1 MRQIRNKKF
10 LNRNNKCNFAPI
22 KDVNNKIKYNNLKGK
37 QMKKDLLR
45 FGLLSLLLV
54 FAFIAKAQNVTAVWD
69 FQNNLPEGINT
80 AANFQGKEGD
90 LASTVEGIT
99 MHINATQGKLK
110 GRTSDAQFNTGAI
123 LQIPVKSAND
133 VVTVTTYPNYHNL
146 TVGGKAATAD
156 VTEYNATS
164 AEVAKGYV
172 EVNATAQ
179 SYLYQI
185 KVVHVSAIQEKA
197 LYTTDF
203 TEWKKVDGKTANNTV
218 VDLKT
223 LYSKEVFTMTLNGV
237 EINPTGT
244 NAKFADRTG
253 YMKTLKYTGEYS
265 AAEPSAVT
273 SALASITK
281 ITLHQA
287 ATGGKRGIKVSVKG
301 DCDADWVAIHN
312 VSIVTQGGEDLTLD
326 VNRTN
331 CQIKFE
337 GFTLSQNA
345 FVTDLAIYG
354 NVDMSKT
361 PMLGTFS
368 LNGTNYSAVDIFKE
382 DASGKQLA
390 TLLVSKKATLIS
402 ETNPLTD
409 LVAANG
415 TIKSTTYTTTGEGTD
430 QKTVVTIV
438 VEANSDEVTYELT
451 VGFKPDFTL
460 TYYNIDGTTAI
471 GTQKVEQDANIEKFQ
486 KDAEEQVTVVEG
498 KKFRGWATD
507 LKKDSKK
514 FTTSSVITA
523 DTKLYAVV
531 TDIETANKAAR
542 YDYDLQKEGFCA
554 DDHEAFC
561 VEGNGKWHDV
571 THGWTFSAGD
581 KIKILMGG
589 KGYIKM
595 NLCKFS
601 TTGNITLTDPKG
613 TEIASV
619 DAKASTDGLITILQN
634 TSTESGEYTLTFAA
648 NAYLHSLSIVN
659 MTEPAYTQEGN
670 WYTVKAGN
678 AQSFITTLE
687 TVNAANAAADAPRS
701 YIFLPNGTY
710 DLGDKCLTQ
719 ISGNN
724 ISIIGESMDNT
735 IIVNKP
741 AIENEG
747 IGTTATLLNLSNN
760 LYLQDITLKDALDY
774 YHTESAGRAVCLQ
787 DRGTKTI
794 CKNVKML
801 SYQDTYYSN
810 EPNGKGQFYFEDS
823 EIHGTVDYICG
834 GGDVYFNRVLFV
846 NESRKEGVKNGT
858 DVIAAPNSKSEWGY
872 IFKDCTIENKA
883 ANFSLGRSWNNIAR
897 LTWLNTTINQ
907 KDEILND
914 GTKYAYFDIAAMDAA
929 IADKFRL
936 DVLKDAEGNTFSP
949 EEKKVLFK
957 DKNGKTKAA
966 EENIIL
972 TAEEAATYTLD
983 AVFGE
988 WKPAVLST
996 QAAATAATLDSDKLS
1011 WTGDAQMYLVSKDG
1025 KFFALTT
1032 EKSVNLNGEKGT
1044 FAVRAANQMG
1054 GFGATANSVSTGIR
1068 NITSATEA
1076 AVIKTAIY
1084 AADGTQLT
1092 NLQKGINIIVKTLAD
1107 GSKKTSKVIV
1117 K

>member
-1 MRQIRNKKF
+1 
-10 LNRNNKCNFAPI
+10 
-22 KDVNNKIKYNNLKGK
+22 
-37 QMKKDLLR
+37 MKKNLLR

-99 MHINATQGKLK
+99 MHVNATQGKLK
-110 GRTSDAQFNTGAI
+110 GRTSDAQFNAGTI

-133 VVTVTTYPNYHNL
+133 VVTVTSYPNYHNL
-146 TVGGKAATAD
+146 TVGGKAATED

-172 EVNATAQ
+172 EVVATGQ

-203 TEWKKVDGKTANNTV
+203 TEWKKVDGKTANNTL

-223 LYSKEVFTMTLNGV
+223 LYSKEAFSMTLNGV

-244 NAKFADRTG
+244 NTKFADRTG

-265 AAEPSAVT
+265 TAEPSAVT
-273 SALASITK
+273 SPLASITK
-281 ITLHQA
+281 IMLHQA
-287 ATGGKRGIKVSVKG
+287 ATGGTRGIKVSVKG
-301 DCDADWVAIHN
+301 DGDADWVAIHN
-312 VSIVTQGGEDLTLD
+312 VSIVTTGGEDLTLD

-337 GFTLSQNA
+337 GFTLNQNA

-361 PMLGTFS
+361 PMLDSFS
-368 LNGTNYSAVDIFKE
+368 LNGTKYSAVDIFKE
-382 DASGKQLA
+382 DASGKQFA
-390 TLLVSKKATLIS
+390 TLLVSKKTNLIS
-402 ETNPLTD
+402 ETNPLKD

-415 TIKSTTYTTTGEGTD
+415 TIKSTTYTTTGEGAD
-430 QKTVVTIV
+430 QKTMVTIV
-438 VEANSDEVTYELT
+438 VESNGEEVTYELT

-486 KDAEEQVTVVEG
+486 EGMEEKVTVAEG

-514 FTTSSVITA
+514 FTTTSVITA
-523 DTKLYAVV
+523 DTKLYALV
-531 TDIETANKAAR
+531 TDIETASETAR
-542 YDYDLQKEGFCA
+542 YDYDLQKEGF
-554 DDHEAFC
+554 DINDHEAIS
-561 VEGNGKWHDV
+561 VEGNGKWHDA
-571 THGWTFSAGD
+571 THGWTFAAGD

-595 NLCKFS
+595 NLCQYSK
-601 TTGNITLTDPKG
+601 TGKIILLDPKG
-613 TEIASV
+613 NEVSSI
-619 DAKASTDGLITILQN
+619 DAKPTKDGNLGILQN
-634 TSTESGEYTLTFAA
+634 ESTESGEYTLTFDADT
-648 NAYLHSLSIVN
+648 YIHSLSIVN
-659 MTEPAYTQEGN
+659 MTTPAYTQNGN
-670 WYTVKAGN
+670 WMEVKAGD
-678 AQSFITTLE
+678 AQGFITALE
-687 TVNAANAAADAPRS
+687 IANGNNVETNAART

-710 DLGDKCLTQ
+710 DLGDKCLTA

-741 AIENEG
+741 EVEG
-747 IGTTATLLNLSNN
+747 IAVTATLYNTSTG
-760 LYLQDITLKDALDY
+760 LYMQDLTLKNAYPFDSKS
-774 YHTESAGRAVCLQ
+774 TGRAVCLQ
-787 DRGTKTI
+787 DKGTQTI

-810 EPNGKGQFYFEDS
+810 NNKGQYYFEDS
-823 EIHGTVDYICG
+823 DIHGIVDFICG
-834 GGDVYFNRVLFV
+834 GGDAFFNKCTLTL
-846 NESRKEGVKNGT
+846 EPGKGSYIT
-858 DVIAAPNSKSEWGY
+858 APY
-872 IFKDCTIENKA
+872 T
-883 ANFSLGRSWNNIAR
+883 
-897 LTWLNTTINQ
+897 
-907 KDEILND
+907 D
-914 GTKYAYFDIAAMDAA
+914 GTKYGYVFDGCKIVGSATDSFTFGRSWGGTANCA
-929 IADKFRL
+929 FL
-936 DVLKDAEGNTFSP
+936 NTI
-949 EEKKVLFK
+949 L
-957 DKNGKTKAA
+957 DKNAAAKIASTRWSTGGMNVVAKNFFEYNTLDEDGKVISPAENIVKFTKDNEVSEYNTIITAEKAA
-966 EENIIL
+966 EFS
-972 TAEEAATYTLD
+972 LD
-983 AVFGE
+983 KVFTS
-988 WKPAVLST
+988 WKPADLASQT
-996 QAAATAATLDSDKLS
+996 AATAATLNSDKLS
-1011 WTGDAQMYLVSKDG
+1011 WTGDAQMYLVAKDG

-1044 FAVRAANQMG
+1044 FTVRAANQMG
-1054 GFGATANSVSTGIR
+1054 GFGATTNSVSTGIR

-1076 AVIKTAIY
+1076 AVIKTAIF
-1084 AADGTQLT
+1084 AADGTQLS

>member
-1 MRQIRNKKF
+1 MKRN
-10 LNRNNKCNFAPI
+10 
-22 KDVNNKIKYNNLKGK
+22 
-37 QMKKDLLR
+37 LLR
-45 FGLLSLLLV
+45 LGLLSLLLV

-69 FQNNLPEGINT
+69 FQKNLPEGINT
-80 AANFQGKEGD
+80 AANFQGNEGD

-99 MHINATQGKLK
+99 MHVNATQGKLK
-110 GRTSDAQFNTGAI
+110 GRTSDAQFNTGTI

-133 VVTVTTYPNYHNL
+133 VVTVTSYPNYHNL
-146 TVGGKAATAD
+146 TVGGKAATED

-172 EVNATAQ
+172 EVVATGGC
-179 SYLYQI
+179 YLYQI

-203 TEWKKVDGKTANNTV
+203 TDWKKVDGKTANNTV

-223 LYSKEVFTMTLNGV
+223 LYSKEAFSMTLNGV

-265 AAEPSAVT
+265 TAEPSAVT
-273 SALASITK
+273 SPLASITK
-281 ITLHQA
+281 IMLHQA
-287 ATGGKRGIKVSVKG
+287 ATGGTRGIKVSVKG
-301 DCDADWVAIHN
+301 DGDADWVAIHN
-312 VSIVTQGGEDLTLD
+312 VSIVTTSGEDLTLD

-337 GFTLSQNA
+337 GFKLSQNA

-368 LNGTNYSAVDIFKE
+368 LNGTKYSAVDIFKE
-382 DASGKQLA
+382 DASGKQFA
-390 TLLVSKKATLIS
+390 TLLVSKKTNLIS
-402 ETNPLTD
+402 ETNPLKD

-415 TIKSTTYTTTGEGTD
+415 TIKRTTYTTTGEGAD

-438 VEANSDEVTYELT
+438 VESNGDEVTYELT
-451 VGFKPDFTL
+451 VAFKPDFTL

-471 GTQKVEQDANIEKFQ
+471 GTQKVEQDANIANFKEGIEDK
-486 KDAEEQVTVVEG
+486 VTVAEG
-498 KKFRGWATD
+498 KKFRSWATD

-514 FTTSSVITA
+514 FTTSSIITA
-523 DTKLYAVV
+523 DTKLYALV
-531 TDIETANKAAR
+531 TDIETASETAR
-542 YDYDLQKEGFCA
+542 YDYDLQKEGL
-554 DDHEAFC
+554 DINDHEAIS
-561 VEGNGKWHDV
+561 VEGNGKWHDA
-571 THGWTFSAGD
+571 THGWTFAAGD

-601 TTGNITLTDPKG
+601 NAGDITLTAPDG
-613 TEIASV
+613 TTIASV
-619 DAKASTDGLITILQN
+619 DAKASTDGISTILQN
-634 TSTESGEYTLTFAA
+634 TSTASGEYTLTFAA

-659 MTEPAYTQEGN
+659 MTEPVYTQEGN
-670 WYTVKAGN
+670 WYTVKAGD

-710 DLGDKCLTQ
+710 DLGDKCLTL

-747 IGTTATLLNLSNN
+747 IGTTATLLNQSNN

-774 YHTESAGRAVCLQ
+774 YKTGAAGRAVCLQ

-846 NESRKEGVKNGT
+846 NESRKENEKNGT

-914 GTKYAYFDIAAMDAA
+914 GTKYTYFNIAAMETA

-949 EEKKVLFK
+949 AEKMVLFK
-957 DKNGKTKAA
+957 DKNGKAKEA

-983 AVFGE
+983 AIFGD
-988 WKPAVLST
+988 WKPANLASQT
-996 QAAATAATLDSDKLS
+996 TATAATLSNDKLS
-1011 WTGDAQMYLVSKDG
+1011 WTGDAQMYLVAKDG

-1044 FAVRAANQMG
+1044 FTVRAANQMG
-1054 GFGATANSVSTGIR
+1054 GFGATANSVSTGIQ
-1068 NITSATEA
+1068 NIASATDA

-1084 AADGTQLT
+1084 AADGTQLS

>member
-1 MRQIRNKKF
+1 MKRN
-10 LNRNNKCNFAPI
+10 
-22 KDVNNKIKYNNLKGK
+22 
-37 QMKKDLLR
+37 LLR
-45 FGLLSLLLV
+45 LGLISLLLV

-69 FQNNLPEGINT
+69 FQKNLPEGINT

-99 MHINATQGKLK
+99 MHVNATQGKLK
-110 GRTSDAQFNTGAI
+110 GRTSDAQYNVGTI
-123 LQIPVKSAND
+123 LQIPVKSAKD

-172 EVNATAQ
+172 EVVATGQ

-203 TEWKKVDGKTANNTV
+203 TNWKKVDGKTANNTLI
-218 VDLKT
+218 DLKT
-223 LYSKEVFTMTLNGV
+223 LYSKEAFTMTLNGI

-244 NAKFADRTG
+244 NTKFADRTG

-265 AAEPSAVT
+265 TAEPSAVT
-273 SALASITK
+273 SPLASITK

-287 ATGGKRGIKVSVKG
+287 ATGGTRGIKVSVKG
-301 DCDADWVAIHN
+301 DGDADWVAIHN
-312 VSIVTQGGEDLTLD
+312 VSIVTTSGEDLTLD

-337 GFTLSQNA
+337 NFKLNQNA
-345 FVTDLAIYG
+345 YVTDLAIYG

-368 LNGTNYSAVDIFKE
+368 LNGTNYSAVDIFNE

-390 TLLVSKKATLIS
+390 TLLVSKKANLIS

-409 LVAANG
+409 IVAANG
-415 TIKSTTYTTTGEGTD
+415 TIKSTTYTTTGEGAD

-438 VEANSDEVTYELT
+438 VESKGDEVTYELT
-451 VGFKPDFTL
+451 VGFKSDFTL

-471 GTQKVEQDANIEKFQ
+471 GTQKVEQNANIEKFQ
-486 KDAEEQVTVVEG
+486 EGMEDKVTVAEG

-514 FTTSSVITA
+514 FTTSSVITE

-531 TDIETANKAAR
+531 TDIETASETAR
-542 YDYDLQKEGFCA
+542 YDYDLQKEGF
-554 DDHEAFC
+554 DINDHEAIS
-561 VEGNGKWHDV
+561 VEGNGKWHDT
-571 THGWTFSAGD
+571 THGWTFTAGD

-601 TTGNITLTDPKG
+601 NAGDITLTAPDG
-613 TEIASV
+613 TTIASV
-619 DAKASTDGLITILQN
+619 DAMTSTDGISTILQN
-634 TSTESGEYTLTFAA
+634 TSTASGEYTLTFAA

-670 WYTVKAGN
+670 WYTVKAGD

-687 TVNAANAAADAPRS
+687 TINAANAAADAPRS

-710 DLGDKCLTQ
+710 DLGDKCLTT

-741 AIENEG
+741 EVEG
-747 IGTTATLLNLSNN
+747 IGVTATLYNTSTG
-760 LYLQDITLKDALDY
+760 LYMQDLTLKNAY
-774 YHTESAGRAVCLQ
+774 PFNNSTGRAVCLQ
-787 DRGTKTI
+787 DKGTQTI

-810 EPNGKGQFYFEDS
+810 NNKGQYYFEGSD
-823 EIHGTVDYICG
+823 IHGIVDFICG
-834 GGDVYFNRVLFV
+834 GGDAFFNKCTLTL
-846 NESRKEGVKNGT
+846 EPGKGS
-858 DVIAAPNSKSEWGY
+858 Y
-872 IFKDCTIENKA
+872 ITA
-883 ANFSLGRSWNNIAR
+883 SY
-897 LTWLNTTINQ
+897 T
-907 KDEILND
+907 D
-914 GTKYAYFDIAAMDAA
+914 GTKYGYVFDGCKIVGPATDSFTFGRSWGGTANCAFLNTILDKNAAAKIASTRWTTGGMNVVAKNFFEYNTLDEDGKVISPAEN
-929 IADKFRL
+929 IVKF
-936 DVLKDAEGNTFSP
+936 T
-949 EEKKVLFK
+949 K
-957 DKNGKTKAA
+957 DKEVSEYNTIITAEKAA
-966 EENIIL
+966 EFS
-972 TAEEAATYTLD
+972 LD
-983 AVFGE
+983 KVFTN
-988 WKPAVLST
+988 WKPANLASQT
-996 QAAATAATLDSDKLS
+996 TATAATLSNDKLS
-1011 WTGDAQMYLVSKDG
+1011 WTGDAQMYLVAKDG

-1044 FAVRAANQMG
+1044 FTVRAANQMG

-1068 NITSATEA
+1068 NIAAATA

-1084 AADGTQLT
+1084 AADGTQLS

>member
-1 MRQIRNKKF
+1 
-10 LNRNNKCNFAPI
+10 
-22 KDVNNKIKYNNLKGK
+22 
-37 QMKKDLLR
+37 MKKDLLR

-99 MHINATQGKLK
+99 MHVNTTKGKLK
-110 GRTSDAQFNTGAI
+110 GRDSDAQFNTGTI

-133 VVTVTTYPNYHNL
+133 VVTVTSYPNYHNL

-156 VTEYNATS
+156 VTEYKATS

-172 EVNATAQ
+172 EVVATAQ

-203 TEWKKVDGKTANNTV
+203 TEWKSYDRKKTTDEV
-218 VDLKT
+218 VNLKT
-223 LYSKEVFTMTLNGV
+223 LYSKEDFTLTLNGV
-237 EINPTGT
+237 GVSP
-244 NAKFADRTG
+244 ADSKFAGHTG
-253 YMKTLKYTGEYS
+253 FMQTAKYTGEYS

-287 ATGGKRGIKVSVKG
+287 ATGGTRGIKVSVKG
-301 DCDADWVAIHN
+301 DGDADWVAIHN

-361 PMLGTFS
+361 PMLDSFK

-390 TLLVSKKATLIS
+390 TLRVSKKATLIS

-460 TYYNIDGTTAI
+460 TYYNIDGTTVL

-486 KDAEEQVTVVEG
+486 EGMEEKVTVTEG
-498 KKFRGWATD
+498 KKFRGWASD
-507 LKKDSKK
+507 QKKDSKK

-523 DTKLYAVV
+523 DAQLYALV
-531 TDIETANKAAR
+531 TDIETVNGTAR
-542 YDYDLQKEGFCA
+542 YDYDFQKEGF
-554 DDHEAFC
+554 DINDHEAIS
-561 VEGNGKWHDV
+561 VEGNGKWHDT
-571 THGWTFSAGD
+571 THGWSFEATD
-581 KIKILMGG
+581 KLKVKMGG

-595 NLCKFS
+595 NLCQFS
-601 TTGNITLTDPKG
+601 KSGKITLLDPQG
-613 TEIASV
+613 NEVSSI
-619 DAKASTDGLITILQN
+619 DAKATKDGNQGVLQN
-634 TSTESGEYTLTFAA
+634 GSTESGEYTITFGAET
-648 NAYLHSLSIVN
+648 YIHSLSIVN
-659 MTEPAYTQEGN
+659 MTTPSYTQNGN
-670 WYTVKAGN
+670 WMEVKAGD
-678 AQSFITTLE
+678 AQSFITALE
-687 TVNAANAAADAPRS
+687 IANGNNAAANAART

-710 DLGDKCLTQ
+710 DLGDKCLTT
-719 ISGNN
+719 ISGSN

-741 AIENEG
+741 EAEG
-747 IGTTATLLNLSNN
+747 IGVTATLYNTSTG
-760 LYLQDITLKDALDY
+760 LYMQDLTLKNAYPFDSKS
-774 YHTESAGRAVCLQ
+774 TGRAVCLQ
-787 DRGTKTI
+787 DKGTQTI

-810 EPNGKGQFYFEDS
+810 NNKGQYYFEDS
-823 EIHGTVDYICG
+823 DIHGIVDFICG
-834 GGDVYFNRVLFV
+834 GGDAFFNKCTLTL
-846 NESRKEGVKNGT
+846 EPGKGSYIT
-858 DVIAAPNSKSEWGY
+858 APY
-872 IFKDCTIENKA
+872 T
-883 ANFSLGRSWNNIAR
+883 
-897 LTWLNTTINQ
+897 
-907 KDEILND
+907 D
-914 GTKYAYFDIAAMDAA
+914 GTKYGYVFDGCKIVGSATDSFTFGRSWGGTANCAFLNTILDKNAAAKIASTRWSTGGMNVVAKNFFEYNTLDEDGKVISPAEN
-929 IADKFRL
+929 IVKF
-936 DVLKDAEGNTFSP
+936 T
-949 EEKKVLFK
+949 K
-957 DKNGKTKAA
+957 DKEVSEYNTIITAEKAA
-966 EENIIL
+966 EFS
-972 TAEEAATYTLD
+972 LD
-983 AVFGE
+983 KVFTS
-988 WKPAVLST
+988 WKPADLASQT
-996 QAAATAATLDSDKLS
+996 TATAATLSNDKLS
-1011 WTGDAQMYLVSKDG
+1011 WTGDAQMYLVAKDG

-1032 EKSVNLNGEKGT
+1032 EKSVSLNGEKGT
-1044 FAVRAANQMG
+1044 FTVRAANQMG
-1054 GFGATANSVSTGIR
+1054 GFGATAKSVGTGIH
-1068 NITSATEA
+1068 NIASATDA
-1076 AVIKTAIY
+1076 AAIKTAIF
-1084 AADGTQLT
+1084 AADGTQLS
-1092 NLQKGINIIVKTLAD
+1092 NLKKGINIIVKTLAD

>member
-1 MRQIRNKKF
+1 MKRN
-10 LNRNNKCNFAPI
+10 
-22 KDVNNKIKYNNLKGK
+22 
-37 QMKKDLLR
+37 LLR
-45 FGLLSLLLV
+45 LGLLSLLLV

-69 FQNNLPEGINT
+69 FKKNLPEGINT

-99 MHINATQGKLK
+99 MHVNATQGKLK
-110 GRTSDAQFNTGAI
+110 GRTSDVQFNAGTI

-133 VVTVTTYPNYHNL
+133 VLTVTSYPNYHNL
-146 TVGGKAATAD
+146 TVGGKAATED

-172 EVNATAQ
+172 EVVATGGC
-179 SYLYQI
+179 YLYQI

-203 TEWKKVDGKTANNTV
+203 TEWKKVDGKTANNTL

-223 LYSKEVFTMTLNGV
+223 LYSKEAFTMTLNGV

-265 AAEPSAVT
+265 TAEPSAVT
-273 SALASITK
+273 SPLASITK

-287 ATGGKRGIKVSVKG
+287 ATGGTRGIKVSVKG
-301 DCDADWVAIHN
+301 DGDADWVTIHN
-312 VSIVTQGGEDLTLD
+312 VSIVTTSGEDLTLD

-337 GFTLSQNA
+337 GFKLSQNA

-368 LNGTNYSAVDIFKE
+368 LNGTKHSAVDIFKE
-382 DASGKQLA
+382 DASGKQFA
-390 TLLVSKKATLIS
+390 TLLVSKKTNLIS
-402 ETNPLTD
+402 ETNPLKD

-415 TIKSTTYTTTGEGTD
+415 TIKSTTYTTTGEGAD

-438 VEANSDEVTYELT
+438 VESNGDEVTYELT
-451 VGFKPDFTL
+451 VAFKPDFTL

-471 GTQKVEQDANIEKFQ
+471 GTQKVEQDANIANFKEGIEDK
-486 KDAEEQVTVVEG
+486 VTVSEG
-498 KKFRGWATD
+498 KKFRGWAGE

-523 DTKLYAVV
+523 DTKLYALV
-531 TDIETANKAAR
+531 TDIETASETAR
-542 YDYDLQKEGFCA
+542 YDYDLQKEGF
-554 DDHEAFC
+554 DINDHEAIS
-561 VEGNGKWHDV
+561 VEGNGKWHDA
-571 THGWTFSAGD
+571 THGWSFEATD
-581 KIKILMGG
+581 KLKVKMGG

-595 NLCKFS
+595 NLCQYSK
-601 TTGNITLTDPKG
+601 TGKIILLDPKG
-613 TEIASV
+613 NEVSSI
-619 DAKASTDGLITILQN
+619 DAKPTKDGNLGILQN
-634 TSTESGEYTLTFAA
+634 ESTESGEYTLTFDADT
-648 NAYLHSLSIVN
+648 YIHSLSIVN
-659 MTEPAYTQEGN
+659 MTTPAYTQNGN
-670 WYTVKAGN
+670 WMEVKAGD
-678 AQSFITTLE
+678 AQGFITALE
-687 TVNAANAAADAPRS
+687 IANGNNVETNAART

-710 DLGDKCLTQ
+710 DLGDKCLTP

-741 AIENEG
+741 EVEG
-747 IGTTATLLNLSNN
+747 IGVTATLFNTSTG
-760 LYLQDITLKDALDY
+760 LYMQDLTLKNAY
-774 YHTESAGRAVCLQ
+774 PFNNSTGRAVCLQ
-787 DRGTKTI
+787 DRGTQTI

-810 EPNGKGQFYFEDS
+810 NNKGQYYFEGSD
-823 EIHGTVDYICG
+823 IHGIVDFICG
-834 GGDVYFNRVLFV
+834 GGDVFFNKCTLTL
-846 NESRKEGVKNGT
+846 EPGKGSYITAPYTDGT
-858 DVIAAPNSKSEWGY
+858 DYGY
-872 IFKDCTIENKA
+872 VFDGCKIVGSATDSFT
-883 ANFSLGRSWNNIAR
+883 FGRSWGGTAKCAFLNTILDKNAAANIASTR
-897 LTWLNTTINQ
+897 WTTGGMNVVAKNFFEYNTV
-907 KDEILND
+907 DENGKVISPAEN
-914 GTKYAYFDIAAMDAA
+914 IV
-929 IADKFRL
+929 KF
-936 DVLKDAEGNTFSP
+936 T
-949 EEKKVLFK
+949 K
-957 DKNGKTKAA
+957 DKEVSEYNTIITAEKAA
-966 EENIIL
+966 EF
-972 TAEEAATYTLD
+972 TLD
-983 AVFGE
+983 AVFGD
-988 WKPAVLST
+988 WKPANLST
-996 QAAATAATLDSDKLS
+996 QAAATAATLDNDKLS
-1011 WTGDAQMYLVSKDG
+1011 WTGDAQMYLVAKDG

-1044 FAVRAANQMG
+1044 FTVRAANQMG
-1054 GFGATANSVSTGIR
+1054 GFGATTNSVSTGIR
-1068 NITSATEA
+1068 NITSATA

-1084 AADGTQLT
+1084 AADGTQLS

>member
-1 MRQIRNKKF
+1 MKRN
-10 LNRNNKCNFAPI
+10 
-22 KDVNNKIKYNNLKGK
+22 
-37 QMKKDLLR
+37 LLR
-45 FGLLSLLLV
+45 LGLLSLLLV

-99 MHINATQGKLK
+99 MHVNATQGKLK
-110 GRTSDAQFNTGAI
+110 GRPSDAQFNAGTI

-133 VVTVTTYPNYHNL
+133 VVTVTSYPNYHNL
-146 TVGGKAATAD
+146 TVGGKAATED

-172 EVNATAQ
+172 EVVATGQ

-203 TEWKKVDGKTANNTV
+203 TEWKKIDGKTANNTL

-223 LYSKEVFTMTLNGV
+223 LYSKEAFTMTLNGV

-244 NAKFADRTG
+244 NTKFADRTG

-265 AAEPSAVT
+265 TAEPSAVT
-273 SALASITK
+273 SPLASITK

-287 ATGGKRGIKVSVKG
+287 ATGGTRGIKVSVKG
-301 DCDADWVAIHN
+301 DGDADWVAIHN
-312 VSIVTQGGEDLTLD
+312 VSIVTTSGEDLTLD

-337 GFTLSQNA
+337 GFKLSQNA

-368 LNGTNYSAVDIFKE
+368 LNGTKYSAVDIFKE

-390 TLLVSKKATLIS
+390 TLLVSKKTNLIS
-402 ETNPLTD
+402 ETNPLKD

-438 VEANSDEVTYELT
+438 VESNGDEVTYELT
-451 VGFKPDFTL
+451 VAFKPDFTL

-471 GTQKVEQDANIEKFQ
+471 GTQKVEQDANIANFKEGIEDK
-486 KDAEEQVTVVEG
+486 VTVAEG
-498 KKFRGWATD
+498 KKFRGWTTD

-523 DTKLYAVV
+523 DTKLYALV
-531 TDIETANKAAR
+531 TDIETASETAR
-542 YDYDLQKEGFCA
+542 YDYDLQKEGF
-554 DDHEAFC
+554 DINDHEAIS
-561 VEGNGKWHDV
+561 VEGNGKWHDA
-571 THGWTFSAGD
+571 THGWSFEATD
-581 KIKILMGG
+581 KLKVKMGG

-595 NLCKFS
+595 NLCQYSK
-601 TTGNITLTDPKG
+601 TGKIILLDPKG
-613 TEIASV
+613 NEVSSI
-619 DAKASTDGLITILQN
+619 DAKPTKDGNLGILQN
-634 TSTESGEYTLTFAA
+634 ESTESGEYTLTFDADT
-648 NAYLHSLSIVN
+648 YIHSLSIVN
-659 MTEPAYTQEGN
+659 MTTPAYTQNGN
-670 WYTVKAGN
+670 WMEVKAGD
-678 AQSFITTLE
+678 AQGFITALE
-687 TVNAANAAADAPRS
+687 IANGNNIETNAART

-710 DLGDKCLTQ
+710 DLGDKCLTP

-724 ISIIGESMDNT
+724 ISIIGESMANT

-741 AIENEG
+741 EVEG
-747 IGTTATLLNLSNN
+747 IGVTATLFNTSTG
-760 LYLQDITLKDALDY
+760 LYMQDLTLKNAYPFDKS
-774 YHTESAGRAVCLQ
+774 TGRAVCLQ
-787 DRGTKTI
+787 DKGTQTI

-810 EPNGKGQFYFEDS
+810 NNKGQYYFEGSD
-823 EIHGTVDYICG
+823 IHGIVDFICG
-834 GGDVYFNRVLFV
+834 GGDVFFNKCTLTL
-846 NESRKEGVKNGT
+846 EPGKGSYITAPYTDGT
-858 DVIAAPNSKSEWGY
+858 DYGY
-872 IFKDCTIENKA
+872 VFDGCKIVGSATD
-883 ANFSLGRSWNNIAR
+883 NFTFGRSWGGTAKCAFLNTILDKNAAANIAS
-897 LTWLNTTINQ
+897 THWTTDGMNVVAKNFFEYNTV
-907 KDEILND
+907 DENGKVISPAEN
-914 GTKYAYFDIAAMDAA
+914 IV
-929 IADKFRL
+929 KF
-936 DVLKDAEGNTFSP
+936 T
-949 EEKKVLFK
+949 K
-957 DKNGKTKAA
+957 DKEVSEYNTIITAEKAA
-966 EENIIL
+966 EFNL
-972 TAEEAATYTLD
+972 NK
-983 AVFGE
+983 VFTN
-988 WKPAVLST
+988 WKPADLASQT
-996 QAAATAATLDSDKLS
+996 TATAATLGNDKLS
-1011 WTGDAQMYLVSKDG
+1011 WTGDAQMYLVAKDG

-1044 FAVRAANQMG
+1044 FTVRAANQMG
-1054 GFGATANSVSTGIR
+1054 GFGATTNSVSTGIR
-1068 NITSATEA
+1068 NITSATA

-1084 AADGTQLT
+1084 AADGTQLS

>member
-1 MRQIRNKKF
+1 MKRN
-10 LNRNNKCNFAPI
+10 
-22 KDVNNKIKYNNLKGK
+22 
-37 QMKKDLLR
+37 LLR
-45 FGLLSLLLV
+45 LGLLSLLLV

-69 FQNNLPEGINT
+69 FQKNLPEGINT

-99 MHINATQGKLK
+99 MHVNATQGKLK
-110 GRTSDAQFNTGAI
+110 GRTSDVQFNAGTI

-133 VVTVTTYPNYHNL
+133 VVTVTSYPNYHNL
-146 TVGGKAATAD
+146 TVGGKAATED

-172 EVNATAQ
+172 EVVATGNC
-179 SYLYQI
+179 YLYQV

-197 LYTTDF
+197 LYTTNF

-223 LYSKEVFTMTLNGV
+223 LYSKEAFSMTLNGV

-244 NAKFADRTG
+244 NTKFADRTG

-265 AAEPSAVT
+265 TAEPSAVT
-273 SALASITK
+273 SPLASITK

-287 ATGGKRGIKVSVKG
+287 ATGGTRGIKVSVKG
-301 DCDADWVAIHN
+301 DGDTDWVTIHN
-312 VSIVTQGGEDLTLD
+312 VSIVTTSGEDLTLD

-337 GFTLSQNA
+337 GFKLSQNA

-368 LNGTNYSAVDIFKE
+368 LNGTKYSAVDIFKE

-390 TLLVSKKATLIS
+390 TLLVSKKTNLIS
-402 ETNPLTD
+402 ETNPLKD

-415 TIKSTTYTTTGEGTD
+415 TIKSTTYTTTGEGAD

-438 VEANSDEVTYELT
+438 VESNGDEVTYELT
-451 VGFKPDFTL
+451 VAFKPDFTL

-471 GTQKVEQDANIEKFQ
+471 GTQKVEQDANIANFKESMEDK
-486 KDAEEQVTVVEG
+486 VTVAEG

-523 DTKLYAVV
+523 DTKLYALV
-531 TDIETANKAAR
+531 TDIETASETAR
-542 YDYDLQKEGFCA
+542 YDYDLQKEGF
-554 DDHEAFC
+554 DINDHEAIS
-561 VEGNGKWHDV
+561 VEGKGKWHDT
-571 THGWTFSAGD
+571 THGWTFTAGD

-595 NLCKFS
+595 NLCQYSK
-601 TTGNITLTDPKG
+601 TGKIILLDPKG
-613 TEIASV
+613 NEVSSI
-619 DAKASTDGLITILQN
+619 DAKPTKDGNLGILQN
-634 TSTESGEYTLTFAA
+634 ESTESGEYTLTFDADT
-648 NAYLHSLSIVN
+648 YIHSLSIVN
-659 MTEPAYTQEGN
+659 MTTPAYTQNGN
-670 WYTVKAGN
+670 WMEVKAGD
-678 AQSFITTLE
+678 AQGFITALE
-687 TVNAANAAADAPRS
+687 IANGNNVETNAART

-710 DLGDKCLTQ
+710 DLGDKCLTP

-741 AIENEG
+741 EVEG
-747 IGTTATLLNLSNN
+747 IGVTATLFNTSTG
-760 LYLQDITLKDALDY
+760 LYMQDLTLKNAY
-774 YHTESAGRAVCLQ
+774 PFNNSTGRAVCLQ
-787 DRGTKTI
+787 DRGTQTI

-810 EPNGKGQFYFEDS
+810 NNNGQYYFEGSD
-823 EIHGTVDYICG
+823 IHGIVDFICG
-834 GGDVYFNRVLFV
+834 GGDVFFNKCTLTL
-846 NESRKEGVKNGT
+846 EPGKGSYITAPYTDGT
-858 DVIAAPNSKSEWGY
+858 DYGY
-872 IFKDCTIENKA
+872 VFDGCKIVGSATDSFT
-883 ANFSLGRSWNNIAR
+883 FGRSWGGTAKCAFLNTILDKNAAANIASTR
-897 LTWLNTTINQ
+897 WTTGGMNVVAKNFFEYNTV
-907 KDEILND
+907 DENGKVISPAEN
-914 GTKYAYFDIAAMDAA
+914 IV
-929 IADKFRL
+929 KF
-936 DVLKDAEGNTFSP
+936 T
-949 EEKKVLFK
+949 K
-957 DKNGKTKAA
+957 DKEVSEYNTIITAEKAA
-966 EENIIL
+966 EF
-972 TAEEAATYTLD
+972 TLD
-983 AVFGE
+983 AVFGD
-988 WKPAVLST
+988 WKPTNLSA
-996 QAAATAATLDSDKLS
+996 QAAATAATLDNDKLS
-1011 WTGDAQMYLVSKDG
+1011 WTGDAQMYLIAKDG

-1044 FAVRAANQMG
+1044 FTVRAANQMG
-1054 GFGATANSVSTGIR
+1054 GFGATTNSVSTGIR
-1068 NITSATEA
+1068 NITSATA

-1084 AADGTQLT
+1084 AADGTQLS

>member
-1 MRQIRNKKF
+1 MKRN
-10 LNRNNKCNFAPI
+10 
-22 KDVNNKIKYNNLKGK
+22 
-37 QMKKDLLR
+37 LLR
-45 FGLLSLLLV
+45 LGLISLLLV

-69 FQNNLPEGINT
+69 FQKNLPEGINT

-99 MHINATQGKLK
+99 MHVNATQGKLK
-110 GRTSDAQFNTGAI
+110 GRTSDAQYNVGTI
-123 LQIPVKSAND
+123 LQIPVKSAKD

-172 EVNATAQ
+172 EVVATGGC
-179 SYLYQI
+179 YLYQI

-203 TEWKKVDGKTANNTV
+203 TNWKKVDGKTAKNTL

-223 LYSKEVFTMTLNGV
+223 LYSKEAFSMTLNGV

-265 AAEPSAVT
+265 TAEPSAVT
-273 SALASITK
+273 SPLASITK

-287 ATGGKRGIKVSVKG
+287 ATGGTRGIKVSVKG
-301 DCDADWVAIHN
+301 DGDADWVAIHN
-312 VSIVTQGGEDLTLD
+312 VSIVTTSGEDLTLD

-337 GFTLSQNA
+337 NFKLNQNA
-345 FVTDLAIYG
+345 YVTDLAIYG

-368 LNGTNYSAVDIFKE
+368 LNGTNYSAVDIFNE

-390 TLLVSKKATLIS
+390 NLLVSKKANLIS

-409 LVAANG
+409 IVAANG
-415 TIKSTTYTTTGEGTD
+415 TIKSTTYTTTGEGAD

-486 KDAEEQVTVVEG
+486 EGMEEKVTVAEG

-531 TDIETANKAAR
+531 TDIETASETAR
-542 YDYDLQKEGFCA
+542 YDYDFQKEGF
-554 DDHEAFC
+554 DINDHEAIS
-561 VEGNGKWHDV
+561 VEGNGKWHDT
-571 THGWTFSAGD
+571 THGWIFTAGD

-601 TTGNITLTDPKG
+601 NEGDITLTAPDG
-613 TEIASV
+613 TTIASV
-619 DAKASTDGLITILQN
+619 DAMTSTDGISTILQN
-634 TSTESGEYTLTFAA
+634 TSTASGEYTLTFAA

-670 WYTVKAGN
+670 WYTVKAGD

-710 DLGDKCLTQ
+710 DLGDKCLTL

-747 IGTTATLLNLSNN
+747 IGTTATLLNQSNN

-774 YHTESAGRAVCLQ
+774 YKTGAAGRAVCLQ

-846 NESRKEGVKNGT
+846 NESRKENEKNGT

-914 GTKYAYFDIAAMDAA
+914 GTKYTYFNIAAMETA

-949 EEKKVLFK
+949 AEKMVLFK
-957 DKNGKTKAA
+957 DKNGKAKEA

-983 AVFGE
+983 AVFGD
-988 WKPAVLST
+988 WKPANLSAQT
-996 QAAATAATLDSDKLS
+996 AATAATLSNDKLS
-1011 WTGDAQMYLVSKDG
+1011 WTGDAQMYLVATDG

-1032 EKSVNLNGEKGT
+1032 EKSVNLNGEKGSFT
-1044 FAVRAANQMG
+1044 VRAANQMG
-1054 GFGATANSVSTGIR
+1054 GFGATANSVSTGIH
-1068 NITSATEA
+1068 NIASATDA

-1084 AADGTQLT
+1084 AADGTQLS

>member
-1 MRQIRNKKF
+1 MKRN
-10 LNRNNKCNFAPI
+10 
-22 KDVNNKIKYNNLKGK
+22 
-37 QMKKDLLR
+37 LLR
-45 FGLLSLLLV
+45 LGLLSLLLV

-90 LASTVEGIT
+90 LASTIEGIT

-110 GRTSDAQFNTGAI
+110 GRTSDVQFNAGTI

-133 VVTVTTYPNYHNL
+133 VVTVTSYPNYHNL
-146 TVGGKAATAD
+146 TVGGKAATED

-172 EVNATAQ
+172 EVVATGQ

-203 TEWKKVDGKTANNTV
+203 TEWKKVDGKTANNTL

-223 LYSKEVFTMTLNGV
+223 LYSKEALSMTLNGV

-265 AAEPSAVT
+265 TAEPSAVT
-273 SALASITK
+273 SPLASITK
-281 ITLHQA
+281 IMLHQA
-287 ATGGKRGIKVSVKG
+287 ATGGTRGIKVSVKG
-301 DCDADWVAIHN
+301 DGDADWVAIHN
-312 VSIVTQGGEDLTLD
+312 VSIVTTSGEDLTLD

-361 PMLGTFS
+361 PMLDSFS
-368 LNGTNYSAVDIFKE
+368 LNGTKYSAVDIFKE
-382 DASGKQLA
+382 DASGKQFA
-390 TLLVSKKATLIS
+390 TLLVSKKTNLIS
-402 ETNPLTD
+402 ETNPLKD

-415 TIKSTTYTTTGEGTD
+415 TIKSTTYTTTGEGAD
-430 QKTVVTIV
+430 QKTMVTIV
-438 VEANSDEVTYELT
+438 VESNGDEVTYELT
-451 VGFKPDFTL
+451 VAFKPDFTL

-471 GTQKVEQDANIEKFQ
+471 GTQKVEQDANIANFKESMEEK
-486 KDAEEQVTVVEG
+486 VTVAEG

-531 TDIETANKAAR
+531 TDIETASETAR
-542 YDYDLQKEGFCA
+542 YDYDLQKEGF
-554 DDHEAFC
+554 DINDHEAIS
-561 VEGNGKWHDV
+561 VEGKGKWHDT
-571 THGWTFSAGD
+571 THGWTFTAGD

-595 NLCKFS
+595 NLCQYSK
-601 TTGNITLTDPKG
+601 TGKIILLDPKG
-613 TEIASV
+613 NEVSSIDT
-619 DAKASTDGLITILQN
+619 KPTKDGNLGILQN
-634 TSTESGEYTLTFAA
+634 ESTESGEYTLTFDADT
-648 NAYLHSLSIVN
+648 YIHSLSIVN
-659 MTEPAYTQEGN
+659 MTTPAYTQNGN
-670 WYTVKAGN
+670 WMEVKAGD
-678 AQSFITTLE
+678 AQGFITALE
-687 TVNAANAAADAPRS
+687 IANGNNVETNAART

-710 DLGDKCLTQ
+710 DLGDKCLTP

-741 AIENEG
+741 EVEG
-747 IGTTATLLNLSNN
+747 IGVTATLFNTSTG
-760 LYLQDITLKDALDY
+760 LYMQDLTLKNAY
-774 YHTESAGRAVCLQ
+774 PFNNSTGRAVCLQ
-787 DRGTKTI
+787 DRGTQTI

-810 EPNGKGQFYFEDS
+810 NNNGQYYFEGSD
-823 EIHGTVDYICG
+823 IHGIVDFICG
-834 GGDVYFNRVLFV
+834 GGDVFFNKCTLTL
-846 NESRKEGVKNGT
+846 EPGKGSYITAPYTDGT
-858 DVIAAPNSKSEWGY
+858 DYGY
-872 IFKDCTIENKA
+872 VFDGCKIVGSATDSFT
-883 ANFSLGRSWNNIAR
+883 FGRSWGGTAKCAFLNTILDKNAAANIASTR
-897 LTWLNTTINQ
+897 WTTGGMNVVAKNFFEYNTV
-907 KDEILND
+907 DENGKVISPAEN
-914 GTKYAYFDIAAMDAA
+914 IV
-929 IADKFRL
+929 KF
-936 DVLKDAEGNTFSP
+936 T
-949 EEKKVLFK
+949 K
-957 DKNGKTKAA
+957 DKEVSEYNTIITAEKAA
-966 EENIIL
+966 EF
-972 TAEEAATYTLD
+972 TLD
-983 AVFGE
+983 AVFGD
-988 WKPAVLST
+988 WKPTNLSA
-996 QAAATAATLDSDKLS
+996 QAAATAATLDNDKLS
-1011 WTGDAQMYLVSKDG
+1011 WTGDAQMYLVAKDG

-1044 FAVRAANQMG
+1044 FTVRAANQMG
-1054 GFGATANSVSTGIR
+1054 GFGATTNSVSTGIR
-1068 NITSATEA
+1068 NITSATA

-1084 AADGTQLT
+1084 AADGTQLS

>member
-1 MRQIRNKKF
+1 MKRN
-10 LNRNNKCNFAPI
+10 
-22 KDVNNKIKYNNLKGK
+22 
-37 QMKKDLLR
+37 LLR
-45 FGLLSLLLV
+45 LGLLSLLLV

-99 MHINATQGKLK
+99 MHVNATQGKLK
-110 GRTSDAQFNTGAI
+110 GRTSDAQFNTGTI

-133 VVTVTTYPNYHNL
+133 VVTVTSYPNYHNL
-146 TVGGKAATAD
+146 TVGGKAATED

-172 EVNATAQ
+172 EVVATGNC
-179 SYLYQI
+179 YLYQVM
-185 KVVHVSAIQEKA
+185 VVHVSAIQEKA

-203 TEWKKVDGKTANNTV
+203 TEWKKIDGKTANNTL

-223 LYSKEVFTMTLNGV
+223 LYSKEAFTMTFNGV

-244 NAKFADRTG
+244 NTKFADRTG

-265 AAEPSAVT
+265 TAEPSAVT
-273 SALASITK
+273 SPLASITK

-287 ATGGKRGIKVSVKG
+287 ATGGTRGIKVSVKG
-301 DCDADWVAIHN
+301 DSDADWVAIHN
-312 VSIVTQGGEDLTLD
+312 VSIVTTSGEDLTLD

-337 GFTLSQNA
+337 GFKLSQNA

-368 LNGTNYSAVDIFKE
+368 LNGTKYSAVDIFKE

-390 TLLVSKKATLIS
+390 TLLVSKKTNLIS
-402 ETNPLTD
+402 ETNPLKD

-415 TIKSTTYTTTGEGTD
+415 TIKSTTYTTTGEGAD

-438 VEANSDEVTYELT
+438 VESNGDEVTYELT
-451 VGFKPDFTL
+451 VAFKPDFTL

-471 GTQKVEQDANIEKFQ
+471 GTQKVEQDANIANFKEGIEDK
-486 KDAEEQVTVVEG
+486 VTVAEG

-523 DTKLYAVV
+523 DTKLYALV
-531 TDIETANKAAR
+531 TDVETVNGTAR
-542 YDYDLQKEGFCA
+542 YDYDFQKEGF
-554 DDHEAFC
+554 DINDHEAIS
-561 VEGNGKWHDV
+561 VEGNGKWHDA
-571 THGWTFSAGD
+571 THGWSFEATD
-581 KIKILMGG
+581 KLKVKMGG

-595 NLCKFS
+595 NLCQYSK
-601 TTGNITLTDPKG
+601 TGKIILLDPKG
-613 TEIASV
+613 NEVSSI
-619 DAKASTDGLITILQN
+619 DAKPTKDGNLGILQN
-634 TSTESGEYTLTFAA
+634 ESTESGEYTLTFDADT
-648 NAYLHSLSIVN
+648 YIHSLSIVN
-659 MTEPAYTQEGN
+659 MTTPAYTQNGN
-670 WYTVKAGN
+670 WMEVKAGD
-678 AQSFITTLE
+678 AQGFITALE
-687 TVNAANAAADAPRS
+687 IANGNNVETNAART

-710 DLGDKCLTQ
+710 DLGDKCLTP

-741 AIENEG
+741 EVEG
-747 IGTTATLLNLSNN
+747 IGVTATLFNTSTG
-760 LYLQDITLKDALDY
+760 LYMQDLTLKNAY
-774 YHTESAGRAVCLQ
+774 PFNNSTGRAVCLQ
-787 DRGTKTI
+787 DRGTQTI

-810 EPNGKGQFYFEDS
+810 NNNGQYYFEGSD
-823 EIHGTVDYICG
+823 IHGIVDFICG
-834 GGDVYFNRVLFV
+834 GGDVFFNKCTLTL
-846 NESRKEGVKNGT
+846 EPGKGSYITAPYTDGT
-858 DVIAAPNSKSEWGY
+858 DYGY
-872 IFKDCTIENKA
+872 VFDGCKIVGSATDSFT
-883 ANFSLGRSWNNIAR
+883 FGRSWGGTAKCAFLNTILDKNAAANIASTR
-897 LTWLNTTINQ
+897 WTTGGMNVVAKNFFEYNTV
-907 KDEILND
+907 DENGKVISPAEN
-914 GTKYAYFDIAAMDAA
+914 IV
-929 IADKFRL
+929 KF
-936 DVLKDAEGNTFSP
+936 T
-949 EEKKVLFK
+949 K
-957 DKNGKTKAA
+957 DKEVSEYNTIITAEKAA
-966 EENIIL
+966 EF
-972 TAEEAATYTLD
+972 TLD
-983 AVFGE
+983 AVFGN
-988 WKPAVLST
+988 WKPANLSA
-996 QAAATAATLDSDKLS
+996 QAATTAATLDNDKLS
-1011 WTGDAQMYLVSKDG
+1011 WTGDAQMYLVAKDG

-1044 FAVRAANQMG
+1044 FTVRAANQMG
-1054 GFGATANSVSTGIR
+1054 GFGATTNSVSTGIR
-1068 NITSATEA
+1068 NITSATA

-1084 AADGTQLT
+1084 AADGTQLS